1 MPTLLHYFES
11 FISKDTKCLSIWTET
26 LEEEIKSARPSLTY
40 MHSHSAGLR
49 TDVGA
54 GECKWF
60 PAHLTEA
67 SHEGM
72 IRDTDAH
79 ELDGT

>member
-1 MPTLLHYFES
+1 MPCHF
-11 FISKDTKCLSIWTET
+11 
-26 LEEEIKSARPSLTY
+26 TY

-49 TDVGA
+49 ADVGA

-60 PAHLTEA
+60 SAHLTEV

-79 ELDGT
+79 ELESTRTSHQSLN

>member
-1 MPTLLHYFES
+1 MKFVRGSRIS
-11 FISKDTKCLSIWTET
+11 FYLSV
-26 LEEEIKSARPSLTY
+26 LTY
-40 MHSHSAGLR
+40 MRGHSAGLR
-49 TDVGA
+49 ADVGA

-60 PAHLTEA
+60 SAHLTEV

-79 ELDGT
+79 ELESTTDIASVFKLERNLSK